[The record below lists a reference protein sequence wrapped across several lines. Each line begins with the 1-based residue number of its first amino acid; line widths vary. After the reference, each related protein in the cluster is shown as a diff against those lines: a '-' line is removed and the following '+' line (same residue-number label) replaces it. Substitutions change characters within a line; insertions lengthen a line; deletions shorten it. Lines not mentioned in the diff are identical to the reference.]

1 MNIRLTWACFIMTAI
16 MHLAAETC
24 SSAGNRT
31 YKPMME
37 YHPETVKTKKYILN
51 WQRFNYIY
59 LRYW

>member
-1 MNIRLTWACFIMTAI
+1 MNIRLTWACITMTAI

-37 YHPETVKTKKYILN
+37 YHPETVKTKK
-51 WQRFNYIY
+51 
-59 LRYW
+59 